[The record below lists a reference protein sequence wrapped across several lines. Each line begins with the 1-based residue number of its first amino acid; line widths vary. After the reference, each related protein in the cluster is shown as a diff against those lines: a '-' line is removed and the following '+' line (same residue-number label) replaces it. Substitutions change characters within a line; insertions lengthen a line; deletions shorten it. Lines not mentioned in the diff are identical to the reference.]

1 MFTEGV
7 SSANGERDRQVRN
20 VISVVCFQMTFKNR
34 ELLDNLARVGF
45 QTYLGPDEA
54 GLLPLIFERGGGFYI
69 GQ

>member
-1 MFTEGV
+1 M
-7 SSANGERDRQVRN
+7 RN
-20 VISVVCFQMTFKNR
+20 VISAVCFQMTFKNR